1 MINLHP
7 TFNDVSKDRLFYDQY
22 QYCMTGNLREAGCL
36 RRLDHISINNTV
48 TIRRSWID
56 RSPDYYSSNRAI
68 TDEMVQNLHAM
79 CDVLIST
86 KHQHKLIIE
95 HNLVRVYTN
104 NSQLF
109 DDITQAV
116 PGLYS
121 VNYTQAVIDRPR
133 NSVKLKESA
142 HTHRTYLRSVTVTE
156 QQKRSIS
163 QFLRNQDTIK
173 LSPGLKQWALYTNWR
188 TWTESYYFVDHS
200 DTAWMTM
207 LSLIYPGMIKNT
219 IQIIKA

>member
-1 MINLHP
+1 MINLRP

-22 QYCMTGNLREAGCL
+22 RYCMTGNLREAGCL
-36 RRLDHISINNTV
+36 RKLEHNAIDHVV
-48 TIRRSWID
+48 TIRREWVG
-56 RSPDYYSSNRAI
+56 RLHDYYSSNRTI
-68 TDEMVQNLHAM
+68 TDDNVQNLHAM
-79 CDVLIST
+79 CDVLIGT
-86 KHQHKLIIE
+86 RHQHKLIIE
-95 HNLVRVYTN
+95 HNLVRVYAN

-109 DDITQAV
+109 SEITQAV

-142 HTHRTYLRSVTVTE
+142 YTHRTYLRSVITTE
-156 QQKRSIS
+156 QQKRSIG
-163 QFLRNQDTIK
+163 QFLSKQDNIR
-173 LSPGLKQWALYTNWR
+173 LSPGLKQWALYANWR
-188 TWTESYYFVDHS
+188 TWTESYYFVDHN

-207 LSLIYPGMIKNT
+207 LGLIYPGMIKNT